1 MNEFNVEEYRK
12 FLKKCGISV
21 TGFPVRA
28 SLTYLP
34 YGYSIREKLYGIGVE
49 LLKEKGFKQIQLSDL
64 IDIESIQKIDS
75 VSSILG
81 NYFHIENTDFCMT
94 AGHEASFYA
103 LARELLKDH
112 SRRNEFPMKYFNF
125 GAVYRMPKNTR
136 FPFNYGERKCF
147 LECYTL
153 HKTHE
158 EAVMEL
164 NEGIEWN
171 KAIVQDIL
179 HLPSVEVERPRATN
193 KQFSHKSI
201 HIDTITPL
209 GETIITGMTYFH
221 DDVFTKALNVKRRD
235 DMTGKNHYVYS
246 THFGLSEN
254 VLHSYLIN
262 CYDGTKFTFYS
273 FLAPIQIFVMDVTN
287 KNIAHD
293 DEFEST
299 MNVIR
304 NYDCECVATSPKE
317 ISKLVKANQERGVPI
332 IIILKSNNG
341 NTEVKFLSCGEEFII
356 SSDKL
361 KSTIEEY
368 FSKNDA
374 NIANR
379 FKKIEEE
386 AIIYCNSIENIINT
400 VANSKIAKFYC
411 NKDDEK
417 VAKIESKLYGGEVL
431 GFSEVEEE
439 GLDIIDN
446 TRTTWVAYASRRS

>member
-12 FLKKCGISV
+12 SLKKCGISV

-28 SLTYLP
+28 ALTYLP
-34 YGYSIREKLYGIGVE
+34 YGYAIREKLYGIGIE
-49 LLKEKGFKQIQLSDL
+49 LLKQKNFQQIQLSDL

-75 VSSILG
+75 VSSILN

-94 AGHEASFYA
+94 AGHEASFYT

-112 SRRNEFPMKYFNF
+112 SKKNEFPMKYFNF

-171 KAIVQDIL
+171 RMVVQDIL
-179 HLPSVEVERPRATN
+179 HLPGVEVERPRTTN
-193 KQFSHKSI
+193 KQFSHKSV

-235 DMTGKNHYVYS
+235 DTTGKNHYVYS

-273 FLAPIQIFVMDVTN
+273 FLAPIQISVIDATSQ
-287 KNIAHD
+287 KYAHD
-293 DEFEST
+293 DEYNST
-299 MNVIR
+299 MTIVHK
-304 NYDCECVATSPKE
+304 YDYNHIIASTKE
-317 ISKLVKANQERGVPI
+317 ITKLVKSNQEKGVPI
-332 IIILKSNNG
+332 IIILKNNNG
-341 NTEVKFLSCGEEFII
+341 NTEIKFLSCGEEFVI
-356 SSDKL
+356 SSNKL
-361 KSTIEEY
+361 EGSIKEY

-374 NIANR
+374 NLANH
-379 FKKIEEE
+379 FKEVERE
-386 AIIYCNSIENIINT
+386 AIIYCDSIEEIVNT

-411 NKDDEK
+411 CKDDGK
-417 VAKIESKLYGGEVL
+417 VAEIESKLYGGEVL
-431 GFSEVEEE
+431 GFHEIEVE
-439 GLDIIDN
+439 GFDVIDN
-446 TRTTWVAYASRRS
+446 TKTKWIAYASRRS

>member
-1 MNEFNVEEYRK
+1 MDKFNVEEYRK
-12 FLKKCGISV
+12 FLKKCEISV
-21 TGFPVRA
+21 TGFPVKA

-34 YGYSIREKLYGIGVE
+34 YGYSIREKLYGIGIG
-49 LLKEKGFKQIQLSDL
+49 LLKGKNFKQIQLSDL

-75 VSSILG
+75 VSSVLK
-81 NYFHIENTDFCMT
+81 NYFYVENTDFCMT
-94 AGHEASFYA
+94 AGHEASFYS

-112 SRRNEFPMKYFNF
+112 SRRCEFPMKYFNF

-171 KAIVQDIL
+171 RMIVKDIL
-179 HLPSVEVERPRATN
+179 HLPGVEVERPRATN

-221 DDVFTKALNVKRRD
+221 DDIFTKALNVKRRD
-235 DMTGKNHYVYS
+235 DTTGKNHYVYS

-273 FLAPIQIFVMDVTN
+273 FLAPIQIAVIDAIQKDV
-287 KNIAHD
+287 AHD
-293 DEFEST
+293 DE
-299 MNVIR
+299 
-304 NYDCECVATSPKE
+304 YDGIMQIVHKYDYDHIAATYKE
-317 ISKLVKANQERGVPI
+317 ITKLVKSNQEKGVPI

-341 NTEVKFLSCGEEFII
+341 NTEIKFLSCGEEFNI
-356 SSDKL
+356 SSCKL
-361 KSTIEEY
+361 ESAIKEY
-368 FSKNDA
+368 FSKNDT
-374 NIANR
+374 NLVNR

-386 AIIYCNSIENIINT
+386 AIIYCNSIEDIIST
-400 VANSKIAKFYC
+400 VADSKIAKFYC
-411 NKDDEK
+411 SKDDGK
-417 VAKIESKLYGGEVL
+417 VAEIESRLYGGEVL
-431 GFSEVEEE
+431 GFHEGEVE
-439 GLDIIDN
+439 GFDIIDN
-446 TRTTWVAYASRRS
+446 TKTTWIAYASRRS